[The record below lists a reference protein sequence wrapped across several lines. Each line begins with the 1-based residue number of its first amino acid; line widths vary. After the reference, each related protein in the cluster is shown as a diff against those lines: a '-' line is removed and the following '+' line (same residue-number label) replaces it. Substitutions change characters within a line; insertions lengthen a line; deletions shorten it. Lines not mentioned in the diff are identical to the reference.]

1 MTLMIDDRDLEK
13 SPESQF
19 GQPSHGGAPLA
30 PIAIAGALIVLL
42 IAAGA
47 WWMSRRAQQSEGA
60 VNQSARVVTA
70 TDAPIDK
77 PAERPVVLPP
87 LNEMDAFLRPLL
99 SALSTRPELARW
111 LATDDLIRQIA
122 SAIDQ
127 AGDGN
132 SPARDFRMLAPKGP
146 IATKGRA
153 SPGAPTTRTLRR
165 GVDERTIDPGSYR
178 RFDSLVTAA
187 TSIDPAA
194 VAGIYRTIR
203 PRLNEAY
210 QAMGNPNR
218 DVDNALRN
226 AIDIVLDTPVVQGP
240 IRIVEGGGAAWDY
253 ADPELESLRPTQ
265 KQLVRMGPENAEKVL
280 VWLRGLKNAL

>member
-19 GQPSHGGAPLA
+19 GPPPHGGAPLA
-30 PIAIAGALIVLL
+30 PIAIVGALIVLM

-47 WWMSRRAQQSEGA
+47 WWMSRRAEPATAAANTS
-60 VNQSARVVTA
+60 SRVVTA

-77 PAERPVVLPP
+77 PGEPAVVLPP
-87 LNEMDAFLRPLL
+87 LDEMDAFLRPLL
-99 SALSTRPELARW
+99 EGLSSRPELARW
-111 LATDDLIRQIA
+111 LATDDLVRHIA
-122 SAIDQ
+122 AAIDQ
-127 AGDGN
+127 AADGH
-132 SPARDFRMLAPKGP
+132 SPARDFGMLKPQSRL
-146 IATKGRA
+146 ATRGRP
-153 SPGAPTTRTLRR
+153 SQRN
-165 GVDERTIDPGSYR
+165 IDPDSYH
-178 RFDSLVTAA
+178 RFDGLVATM

-226 AIDIVLDTPVVQGP
+226 AIDIVLDTPVVP
-240 IRIVEGGGAAWDY
+240 DPVRLVEGAGAAWDF
-253 ADPELESLRPTQ
+253 ADPELESLLPTQ
-265 KQLVRMGPENAEKVL
+265 KQVVRMGPANAEKIL
-280 VWLRGLKNAL
+280 IWLRGLKNAL